1 MSSARII
8 DNGYRSD
15 SFFIAI
21 SIEFCNI
28 VIEKPSFAVLYEGRR
43 ALKRLRT
50 TVFFPRPR
58 FHHAASRL
66 TSSCQ
71 HNAIAI
77 QARVRP
83 YIMYIVVSLS
93 FRRRDDYD
101 DDDVAV
107 SSRRK
112 KKTLEIADRDRF
124 FIITISIR
132 ERKKEK

>member
-50 TVFFPRPR
+50 TVFFPPPPVP
-58 FHHAASRL
+58 SRRVEIDQQL
-66 TSSCQ
+66 SAQRDCYTSS
-71 HNAIAI
+71 
-77 QARVRP
+77 RP
-83 YIMYIVVSLS
+83 SVYYVYCRLVIVP
-93 FRRRDDYD
+93 
-101 DDDVAV
+101 
-107 SSRRK
+107 
-112 KKTLEIADRDRF
+112 
-124 FIITISIR
+124 
-132 ERKKEK
+132 